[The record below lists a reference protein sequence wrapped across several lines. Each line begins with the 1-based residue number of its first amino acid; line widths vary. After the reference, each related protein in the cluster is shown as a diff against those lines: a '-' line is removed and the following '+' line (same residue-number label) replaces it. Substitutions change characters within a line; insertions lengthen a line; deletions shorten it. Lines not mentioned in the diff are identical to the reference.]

1 MARSTV
7 VLFRG
12 ESNFGNIGSMVT
24 ALADGFGRLSFD
36 PVIVDISNG
45 GYENRLVEI
54 IRSRKIIAFISVSG
68 FGLPPSPDSD
78 AVRIFNNVD
87 APFLGVFLD
96 HPFCLHDRIDMP
108 LENYHATFPS
118 GHAGAFCERYIRPGG
133 AFHHLPHGG
142 IERATTPW
150 ADRDIDLL
158 LAGSLFMCPNM
169 QRAAWRD
176 HGADVEGK
184 LNDIVDLIWLDL
196 TRPLEESVRQVL
208 GEDVDFKTLFPYMKT
223 ADDYIRN
230 AQRVDSIV
238 ALSHLRPTVVGLGWE
253 AYADD
258 LPMVRFVGQRT
269 IQETLGMINRSRA
282 ILNPFP
288 GYNGSHERVLNS
300 MACGSAVLSSRSA
313 FYNSAFSSEEIFFLS
328 NQASDM
334 PSAVAGLLAD
344 KDRLR
349 MMAASGQRR
358 FSSAHTW
365 THRARSLLQ
374 IGGIFSAAA

>member
-36 PVIVDISNG
+36 PVIVDISHG
-45 GYENRLVEI
+45 GYENRLMEI

-142 IERATTPW
+142 VERAIIP
-150 ADRDIDLL
+150 
-158 LAGSLFMCPNM
+158 
-169 QRAAWRD
+169 
-176 HGADVEGK
+176 
-184 LNDIVDLIWLDL
+184 
-196 TRPLEESVRQVL
+196 
-208 GEDVDFKTLFPYMKT
+208 
-223 ADDYIRN
+223 
-230 AQRVDSIV
+230 
-238 ALSHLRPTVVGLGWE
+238 
-253 AYADD
+253 
-258 LPMVRFVGQRT
+258 
-269 IQETLGMINRSRA
+269 
-282 ILNPFP
+282 
-288 GYNGSHERVLNS
+288 
-300 MACGSAVLSSRSA
+300 
-313 FYNSAFSSEEIFFLS
+313 
-328 NQASDM
+328 
-334 PSAVAGLLAD
+334 
-344 KDRLR
+344 
-349 MMAASGQRR
+349 
-358 FSSAHTW
+358 
-365 THRARSLLQ
+365 
-374 IGGIFSAAA
+374 